1 MALIQIS
8 DPDKSVEFNKE
19 FSVGIDL
26 GTTHSLIAKKEG
38 DNLTFFKDNNN
49 VLIPS
54 IISDENGKQT
64 IGDLNSK
71 DSVKSIKRLIGVTS
85 KELHTIN
92 YEDLELDSSEDLPR
106 VSLGNNKYNAIE
118 LSSKILSHLCEIA
131 QSHENTSVN
140 SAVITVPAYFND
152 MQRQATKLAAEMV
165 DIKVLRLIS
174 EPTAAAI
181 AYGIDDKKTGN
192 FIVYDLGG
200 GTYDVSILSI
210 EKGVFK
216 VLSTKGD
223 THLGGDDIDRIL
235 NKYLLDNYPHLTKL
249 HKTELYNLSKFLK
262 HGLSD
267 KNTITNEKHNV
278 SIDLNDFNKL
288 INPLIEKTLKLLNEA
303 IIESKVDINDIKNI
317 ILVGGSSRLKIIKSK
332 LNEIYKINILD
343 DLNPD
348 TVVAEGAAIQ
358 AEVLSGNARD
368 DFLLLDVLPLS
379 LGIETYGGLSEKVI
393 HRNTPIPS
401 SSEKTFTTFKDGQTK
416 MIINVVQGERE
427 DISECISLAQFIL
440 SDIPPL
446 VAGAAR
452 IKVRF
457 QVDADGLL
465 TVSAKE
471 ETSDKETTIE
481 IKPSHG
487 LTPELIQ
494 NMISTSNNK
503 AENDKNY
510 RALKESIVE
519 AERAIYAIEE
529 ALKVDSNDLLNQ
541 TELDLINQAID
552 NLQDALLSKNIDTIK
567 LANDNLE
574 KTSEFYVERRMNN
587 SIKSLI
593 TGKDINDII

>member
-38 DNLTFFKDNNN
+38 ENLTFFKDNNN

-152 MQRQATKLAAEMV
+152 MQRQATKLAAEMA

-200 GTYDVSILSI
+200 GTFDVSILSI

-223 THLGGDDIDRIL
+223 THLGGDDIDRLL

-368 DFLLLDVLPLS
+368 NFLLLDVLPLS

-416 MIINVVQGERE
+416 MMINVVQGERE

-529 ALKVDSNDLLNQ
+529 ALKVDSNDLLNE
-541 TELDLINQAID
+541 TEIDLINQAID

>member
-38 DNLTFFKDNNN
+38 ENLTFFKDNNN

-200 GTYDVSILSI
+200 GTFDVSILSI

-223 THLGGDDIDRIL
+223 THLGGDDIDRLL

-278 SIDLNDFNKL
+278 SIGLNDFNKL

-303 IIESKVDINDIKNI
+303 IIESKVHINDIKNI
-317 ILVGGSSRLKIIKSK
+317 ILVGGSSRLKTIKSK
-332 LNEIYKINILD
+332 LNEIYKIKILD

-416 MIINVVQGERE
+416 MMINVVQGERE

>member
-8 DPDKSVEFNKE
+8 DPDKSIEINKE

-26 GTTHSLIAKKEG
+26 GTTHSLIAKKDGE
-38 DNLTFFKDNNN
+38 NLTFFKDNSN

-54 IISDENGKQT
+54 IVSHENGKL
-64 IGDLNSK
+64 IVGDLNSIN
-71 DSVKSIKRLIGVTS
+71 SVKSIKRLVGVTS
-85 KELHTIN
+85 KELHAIN
-92 YEDLELDSSEDLPR
+92 FEDLEVDSSEDLPK

-118 LSSKILSHLCEIA
+118 LSSQILLHLCEIA
-131 QSHENTSVN
+131 QSYENTSVN

-181 AYGIDDKKTGN
+181 AYGIDAKQTGN

-200 GTYDVSILSI
+200 GTFDVSILSI

-223 THLGGDDIDRIL
+223 THLGGDDIDRML

-416 MIINVVQGERE
+416 MMINVVQGERE

>member
-38 DNLTFFKDNNN
+38 ENLTFFKDNNN

-71 DSVKSIKRLIGVTS
+71 ESVKSIKRLIGVTS

-200 GTYDVSILSI
+200 GTFDVSILSI

-288 INPLIEKTLKLLNEA
+288 INPLIEKTLKLLDEA

-416 MIINVVQGERE
+416 MMINVVQGERE

-440 SDIPPL
+440 SDIPSL

>member
-38 DNLTFFKDNNN
+38 ENLTFFKDNNN

-200 GTYDVSILSI
+200 GTFDVSILSI

-223 THLGGDDIDRIL
+223 THLGGDDIDRLL

-343 DLNPD
+343 NLNPD

-416 MIINVVQGERE
+416 MMINVVQGERE

>member
-8 DPDKSVEFNKE
+8 DPDKSIEFNKE

-38 DNLTFFKDNNN
+38 ENLTFFKDNNN

-71 DSVKSIKRLIGVTS
+71 NSVKSIKRLIGVTS

-92 YEDLELDSSEDLPR
+92 YEDLELDSSEDLHR

-200 GTYDVSILSI
+200 GTFDVSILSI

-223 THLGGDDIDRIL
+223 THLGGDDIDRLL

-416 MIINVVQGERE
+416 MMINVVQGERE

>member
-8 DPDKSVEFNKE
+8 DPDKSIEINKE

-26 GTTHSLIAKKEG
+26 GTTHSLIAKKDGE
-38 DNLTFFKDNNN
+38 NLTFFKDNSN

-54 IISDENGKQT
+54 IVSHENGKL
-64 IGDLNSK
+64 IVGDLNSIN
-71 DSVKSIKRLIGVTS
+71 SVKSIKRLVGVTS
-85 KELHTIN
+85 KELHAIN
-92 YEDLELDSSEDLPR
+92 FEDLEVDSSEDLPK

-118 LSSKILSHLCEIA
+118 LSSQILLHLCEIA
-131 QSHENTSVN
+131 QSYENTSVN

-181 AYGIDDKKTGN
+181 AYGIDAKQTGN

-200 GTYDVSILSI
+200 GTFDVSILSI

-223 THLGGDDIDRIL
+223 THLGGDDIDRLL
-235 NKYLLDNYPHLTKL
+235 NKYLLNNYPRLTKL
-249 HKTELYNLSKFLK
+249 HKTELYNLSKSLK
-262 HGLSD
+262 HDLSD
-267 KNTITNEKHNV
+267 KNIATNEEHNV
-278 SIDLNDFNKL
+278 SIDLNDFNEL
-288 INPLIEKTLKLLNEA
+288 INPLIEKTLKLLSEA
-303 IIESKVDINDIKNI
+303 IIESKVDSNDIKNI
-317 ILVGGSSRLKIIKSK
+317 ILVGGSTRLKIIKSN
-332 LNEIYKINILD
+332 LDQVYKIKILD
-343 DLNPD
+343 HLNPD

-401 SSEKTFTTFKDGQTK
+401 SSEKIFTTFKDGQTK
-416 MIINVVQGERE
+416 MMINVVQGERE
-427 DISECISLAQFIL
+427 DIAECISLGQFVL

-452 IKVRF
+452 IRVRF

-471 ETSDKETTIE
+471 DTADKETTIE

-494 NMISTSNNK
+494 NMITTSNSK
-503 AENDKNY
+503 AEYDKNY

-519 AERAIYAIEE
+519 AERAINAIEE
-529 ALKVDSNDLLNQ
+529 ALKVDSNDLLNE

-552 NLQDALLSKNIDTIK
+552 SLQDALLSKNIDTIK
-567 LANDNLE
+567 QANDNLE
-574 KTSEFYVERRMNN
+574 KTSEVYVERRMNN

>member
-1 MALIQIS
+1 
-8 DPDKSVEFNKE
+8 
-19 FSVGIDL
+19 L

-38 DNLTFFKDNNN
+38 ENLTFFKDNNN

-200 GTYDVSILSI
+200 GTFDVSILSI

-223 THLGGDDIDRIL
+223 THLGGDDIDRLL

-303 IIESKVDINDIKNI
+303 IIESKVHINDIKNI
-317 ILVGGSSRLKIIKSK
+317 ILVGGSSRLKTIKSK
-332 LNEIYKINILD
+332 LNEIYKIKILD

-416 MIINVVQGERE
+416 MMINVVQGERE

-574 KTSEFYVERRMNN
+574 KTSEFYVERKNE
-587 SIKSLI
+587 
-593 TGKDINDII
+593 

>member
-38 DNLTFFKDNNN
+38 ENLTFFKDNNN

-54 IISDENGKQT
+54 IISDENGKLT

-200 GTYDVSILSI
+200 GTFDVSILSI

-223 THLGGDDIDRIL
+223 THLGGDDIDRLL
-235 NKYLLDNYPHLTKL
+235 NKYLLDNYPHLTKI

-416 MIINVVQGERE
+416 MMINVVQGERE

-529 ALKVDSNDLLNQ
+529 ALKVDSNDLLNE
-541 TELDLINQAID
+541 TEIDLINQAID

>member
-38 DNLTFFKDNNN
+38 ENLTFFKDNNN

-200 GTYDVSILSI
+200 GTFDVSILSI

-223 THLGGDDIDRIL
+223 THLGGDDIDRLL

-267 KNTITNEKHNV
+267 KNTITNEKHNI

-416 MIINVVQGERE
+416 MMINVVQGERE

>member
-8 DPDKSVEFNKE
+8 DPDKSIEFNKE

-38 DNLTFFKDNNN
+38 ENLTFFKDNNN

-200 GTYDVSILSI
+200 GTFDVSILSI

-223 THLGGDDIDRIL
+223 THLGGDDIDRML

-267 KNTITNEKHNV
+267 KDTITNEKHNV

-416 MIINVVQGERE
+416 MMINVVQGERE

>member
-8 DPDKSVEFNKE
+8 DPDKSIEFNKE

-38 DNLTFFKDNNN
+38 ENLTFFKDNNN

-200 GTYDVSILSI
+200 GTFDVSILSI

-223 THLGGDDIDRIL
+223 THLGGDDIDRLL

-416 MIINVVQGERE
+416 MMINVVQGERE

>member
-38 DNLTFFKDNNN
+38 ENLIFFKDNNN

-54 IISDENGKQT
+54 IISDENGKLT

-71 DSVKSIKRLIGVTS
+71 NSVKSIKRLIGVTS

-92 YEDLELDSSEDLPR
+92 YEDLDLDSSEDLPR

-200 GTYDVSILSI
+200 GTFDVSILSI

-223 THLGGDDIDRIL
+223 THLGGDDIDRLL

-348 TVVAEGAAIQ
+348 TAVAEGAAIQ

-416 MIINVVQGERE
+416 MMINVVQGERE

-541 TELDLINQAID
+541 TEIDLINQAID

>member
-38 DNLTFFKDNNN
+38 ENLTFFKDNNN

-152 MQRQATKLAAEMV
+152 MQRQETKLAAEMV

-181 AYGIDDKKTGN
+181 AYGIDAKQTGN

-200 GTYDVSILSI
+200 GTFDVSILSI

-223 THLGGDDIDRIL
+223 THLGGDDIDRLL

-343 DLNPD
+343 NLNPD

-416 MIINVVQGERE
+416 MMINVVQGERE

>member
-19 FSVGIDL
+19 LSVGIDL

-38 DNLTFFKDNNN
+38 ENLVFFKDNNN

-54 IISDENGKQT
+54 IISDENGKLT

-71 DSVKSIKRLIGVTS
+71 NSVKSIKRLIGVTS

-200 GTYDVSILSI
+200 GTFDVSILSI

-223 THLGGDDIDRIL
+223 THLGGDDIDRLL

-317 ILVGGSSRLKIIKSK
+317 MLVGGSSRLKIIKSR

-343 DLNPD
+343 YLNPD

-358 AEVLSGNARD
+358 AEVLSGNAKD

-401 SSEKTFTTFKDGQTK
+401 SSEKTFTTFKDGQSK
-416 MIINVVQGERE
+416 MMINVVQGERE

>member
-38 DNLTFFKDNNN
+38 ENLIIFKDNNN

-152 MQRQATKLAAEMV
+152 MQRQATKLAAEMA

-200 GTYDVSILSI
+200 GTFDVSILSI

-223 THLGGDDIDRIL
+223 THLGGDDIDRLL

-416 MIINVVQGERE
+416 MMINVVQGERE

>member
-38 DNLTFFKDNNN
+38 ENLTFFKDNNN

-200 GTYDVSILSI
+200 GTFDVSILSI

-223 THLGGDDIDRIL
+223 THLGGDDIDRLL

-278 SIDLNDFNKL
+278 SINLNDFNKL

-303 IIESKVDINDIKNI
+303 IIESKVNINDIKNI

-416 MIINVVQGERE
+416 MMINVVQGERE

>member
-38 DNLTFFKDNNN
+38 ENLTFFKDNNN

-200 GTYDVSILSI
+200 GTFDVSILSI

-223 THLGGDDIDRIL
+223 THLGGDDIDRLL

-416 MIINVVQGERE
+416 MMINVVQGERE

-510 RALKESIVE
+510 RALKESIIE

-529 ALKVDSNDLLNQ
+529 ALKVDSNDLLNE
-541 TELDLINQAID
+541 TEIDLINQAID

>member
-38 DNLTFFKDNNN
+38 ENLTFFKDNNN

-152 MQRQATKLAAEMV
+152 MQRQATKLAAEMA

-200 GTYDVSILSI
+200 GTFDVSILSI

-223 THLGGDDIDRIL
+223 THLGGDDIDRLL

-416 MIINVVQGERE
+416 MMINVVQGERE

-593 TGKDINDII
+593 TGKDINDIM

>member
-38 DNLTFFKDNNN
+38 ENLTFFKDNNN

-152 MQRQATKLAAEMV
+152 MQRQATKLAAEMA

-200 GTYDVSILSI
+200 GTFDVSILSI

-223 THLGGDDIDRIL
+223 THLGGDDIDRLL
-235 NKYLLDNYPHLTKL
+235 NKYLLDNYSHLTKL

-416 MIINVVQGERE
+416 MMINVVQGERE

>member
-38 DNLTFFKDNNN
+38 ENLTFFKDNNN

-131 QSHENTSVN
+131 QSHDNTSVN

-200 GTYDVSILSI
+200 GTFDVSILSI

-223 THLGGDDIDRIL
+223 THLGGDDIDRLL

-267 KNTITNEKHNV
+267 KNTITNDKHNV

-416 MIINVVQGERE
+416 MMINVVQGERE

-574 KTSEFYVERRMNN
+574 KTSEF
-587 SIKSLI
+587 
-593 TGKDINDII
+593 

>member
-8 DPDKSVEFNKE
+8 DPDKSIEFNKE

-38 DNLTFFKDNNN
+38 ENLTFFKDNNN

-200 GTYDVSILSI
+200 GTFDVSILSI

-223 THLGGDDIDRIL
+223 THLGGDDIDRLL
-235 NKYLLDNYPHLTKL
+235 NKYLLDNYSHLTKL

-416 MIINVVQGERE
+416 MMINVVQGERE

>member
-38 DNLTFFKDNNN
+38 ENLTFFKDNNN

-54 IISDENGKQT
+54 IISDENGKLT

-200 GTYDVSILSI
+200 GTFDVSILSI

-223 THLGGDDIDRIL
+223 THLGGDDIDRLL
-235 NKYLLDNYPHLTKL
+235 NKYLLDNYPHLTKI

-317 ILVGGSSRLKIIKSK
+317 ILVGGSSRLKTIKSK
-332 LNEIYKINILD
+332 LNEIYKIKILD

-416 MIINVVQGERE
+416 MMINVVQGERE

-529 ALKVDSNDLLNQ
+529 ALKVDSNDLLNE
-541 TELDLINQAID
+541 TEIDLINQAID

>member
-38 DNLTFFKDNNN
+38 ENLTFFKDNNN

-200 GTYDVSILSI
+200 GTFDVSILSI

-223 THLGGDDIDRIL
+223 THLGGDDIDRLL

-267 KNTITNEKHNV
+267 KDTITNEKHNV

-401 SSEKTFTTFKDGQTK
+401 SSEKIFTTFKDGQTK
-416 MIINVVQGERE
+416 MMINVVQGERE

-529 ALKVDSNDLLNQ
+529 ALKVDSNDLLNE
-541 TELDLINQAID
+541 TEIDLINQAID

>member
-38 DNLTFFKDNNN
+38 ENLTFFKDNNN

-71 DSVKSIKRLIGVTS
+71 ESVKSIKRLIGVTS

-200 GTYDVSILSI
+200 GTFDVSILSI

-278 SIDLNDFNKL
+278 SITLNDFNKL

-416 MIINVVQGERE
+416 MMINVVQGERE

-440 SDIPPL
+440 SDIPSL

-552 NLQDALLSKNIDTIK
+552 SLQEALLSKNIDTIK

>member
-38 DNLTFFKDNNN
+38 ENLTFFKDNNN

-200 GTYDVSILSI
+200 GTFDVSILSI

-223 THLGGDDIDRIL
+223 THLGGDDIDRLL

-343 DLNPD
+343 NLNPD

-379 LGIETYGGLSEKVI
+379 LGIETYGGLTEKVI

-416 MIINVVQGERE
+416 MMINVVQGERE

>member
-38 DNLTFFKDNNN
+38 ENLTFFKDNNN

-71 DSVKSIKRLIGVTS
+71 NSVKSIKRLIGVTS

-152 MQRQATKLAAEMV
+152 MQRQATKLAAEMA

-200 GTYDVSILSI
+200 GTFDVSILSI

-223 THLGGDDIDRIL
+223 THLGGDDIDRLL

-368 DFLLLDVLPLS
+368 NFLLLDVLPLS

-416 MIINVVQGERE
+416 MMINVVQGERE

-529 ALKVDSNDLLNQ
+529 ALKVDSNDLLNE
-541 TELDLINQAID
+541 TEIDLINQAID

>member
-38 DNLTFFKDNNN
+38 ENLTFFKDNNN

-152 MQRQATKLAAEMV
+152 MQRQATKLAAEMA

-200 GTYDVSILSI
+200 GTFDVSILSI

-223 THLGGDDIDRIL
+223 THLGGDDIDRLL
-235 NKYLLDNYPHLTKL
+235 NKYLLDNYSHLTKL

-343 DLNPD
+343 NLNPD

-416 MIINVVQGERE
+416 MMINVVQGERE

>member
-38 DNLTFFKDNNN
+38 ENLTFFKDNNN

-200 GTYDVSILSI
+200 GTFDVSILSI

-223 THLGGDDIDRIL
+223 THLGGDDIDRLL

-249 HKTELYNLSKFLK
+249 HITELYNLSKFLK

-416 MIINVVQGERE
+416 MMINVVQGERE

-529 ALKVDSNDLLNQ
+529 ALKVDSNDLLNE
-541 TELDLINQAID
+541 TEIDLINQAID

>member
-38 DNLTFFKDNNN
+38 ENLTFFKDNNN

-200 GTYDVSILSI
+200 GTFDVSILSI

-223 THLGGDDIDRIL
+223 THLGGDDIDRLL

-303 IIESKVDINDIKNI
+303 IIESKVEINDIKNI

-416 MIINVVQGERE
+416 MMINVVQGERE

-529 ALKVDSNDLLNQ
+529 ALKVDSNDLLNE
-541 TELDLINQAID
+541 TEIDLINQAID

>member
-38 DNLTFFKDNNN
+38 ENLTFFKDNNN

-200 GTYDVSILSI
+200 GTFDVSILSI

-223 THLGGDDIDRIL
+223 THLGGDDIDRLL

-278 SIDLNDFNKL
+278 SITLNDFNKL

-343 DLNPD
+343 NLNPD

-416 MIINVVQGERE
+416 MMINVVQGERE

>member
-38 DNLTFFKDNNN
+38 ENLIFFKDNNN

-54 IISDENGKQT
+54 IISDENGKLI

-71 DSVKSIKRLIGVTS
+71 NSVKSIKRLIGVTS
-85 KELHTIN
+85 KELHNIN

-200 GTYDVSILSI
+200 GTFDVSILSI

-416 MIINVVQGERE
+416 MMINVVQGERE